1 MAPKY
6 PLAALILIRRGR
18 HLKAPLSS
26 LLLSFQCDIP
36 VISYSWTQA
45 HIAARDI
52 VQEKSSTIGVDV
64 ERDEDGDVREVVL
77 ASTCRIYRISLSD
90 LKRGGLPEN
99 ALTAILA
106 GQKPD
111 WRLVAFDMAPIALG
125 ISSIARTTI
134 RGVELKATLGD
145 LRMSPSEIFK
155 KSMPSSKVK
164 AFEFDQLWAH
174 NSYAANA
181 SSLRAWLSACIG
193 EHCKQAVATTSY
205 VVDTSYVVREEL
217 ILLAKLL
224 REVYIIAR
232 EAPHEIQ
239 SEFTAHEVGKDGRLL
254 LQNSR
259 YKTRVRAS
267 KTGRV
272 AIKYTNEETSYG
284 RSTRTRG
291 RQSEIKLKRGV
302 GGRVIESISV
312 VGAQSNTAA
321 EHARDEFVLDVCCGR
336 KPGLQSYA
344 FIRHLFF
351 PIAEELLGEIP
362 NSLHQKSIYGLNM
375 SQSQVVAS
383 MVHSPRPCTI
393 VHGPPGTGK
402 TKTISA
408 AVEVWAAHG
417 RATWAVAH
425 SNIAV
430 KNIAEGIARR
440 GVDFRLIVSQDFYVD
455 CRAEPDKLIFVA
467 LRHEAI
473 YHLIVDKLIRSDE
486 FPPDTGSLKR
496 MMGDACVILSTVSML
511 SNPKL
516 HLLKMFTDVMPVERL
531 VIDEASQ
538 INVFEYMPLCAK
550 FKKLSKIC
558 FFGDPKQLPPFGKE
572 AASTIQCIFDL
583 SHLNRFSHF
592 LDTQYRMPVPL
603 GNFVSR
609 HVYGGRLKSQHDII
623 DHSCITF
630 VDARGG
636 CGEET
641 QGRSKINRDEVQ
653 VARNLVAHYHQH
665 KKNFCVITPYDAQRA
680 EIARELGSVDLP
692 SDCVFNVDTRGA
704 RSNALRSNTRTIDVY
719 GEVMN
724 GSLVDRNTRS
734 NHQKRAAKVAA
745 RAAAHQD
752 DLDDESD
759 EEEDE
764 NISLSPDPVQQVDK
778 APQAVPEVVRNPSS
792 IVTTLLDLL
801 STALRTSGISVELPS
816 VRIPR
821 DVRTAARA
829 VHGVEPEIDQTVC
842 CPKCFY
848 LHPRPVPWTCSW
860 RESARSRPCGEH
872 LWTERKTRH
881 GPKWVPRRL
890 YHTQN
895 FDTWVP
901 MFLSRKV
908 ITDSLV
914 ETQQYCAKR
923 WAPGSNH
930 DNWMRD
936 VHDSPAWRELYG
948 SSYPSPYN
956 LVFGIY
962 VDWFNQFTN
971 KIAGKVASCGVIILF
986 CLNLAPHLR
995 YRPEN
1000 TFIVGITPPPNAPSA
1015 VTISHILHPFVA
1027 CIRKY
1032 DSAVGSAVLTFKHPE
1047 GVYIRVKLAP
1057 LMADLLA
1064 SKKFGGFGSPAHRYL
1079 CSHCLCPADE
1089 IEITN
1094 IAAWPKRD
1102 GAVVRGQ
1109 AEAWLKEATKSG
1121 RDALFKSTGVR
1132 WTPLHMLK
1140 SYDPV
1145 KHVMLGFMHNTLEG
1159 LLQTHLRSR
1168 WKLGE
1173 QSSEK
1178 ARTSDLVDEDERW
1191 TEDASQESAAE
1202 LEDLF
1207 DAVNPTARA
1216 ALPEMQIPRTEE
1228 AVTRK
1233 FAHPYLFDY
1242 DDDDD
1247 DDDDTDYIPPAAS
1260 AFRFTDP
1267 QIQQIRDAIRDISL
1281 PSCVERPPLNLGEP
1295 SHGKLKAEYELTLF
1309 TLIFPLFLPEFWLRA
1324 GSTDHDQLLLSN
1336 FYHLV
1341 AATNIVSSFSTT
1353 ASAADEY
1360 TYHYTQYRIS
1370 STTLFPDS
1378 TSKPNH
1384 HYAMHNAD
1392 LLRYWGPLPVLSEF
1406 AGERMN
1412 ADLSLTMMKQ
1422 SSRSSR
1428 LEALLQDN
1436 SADSAVIREFGSIL
1450 QSTDIT
1456 NSPIEPAKL
1465 SRFTEEEYAALL
1477 SYLRGTGRPYRAFEQ
1492 FPHPKDAL
1500 VLAPWKQDIQTHGQD
1515 KYLYSCQRSNLSNS
1529 AVYFYNPSTGTCET
1543 GLIQDIWQVELG
1555 DSAESDAIFLS
1566 IGLHSSLS
1574 AADDARGG
1582 YIHRP
1587 GFLTRLVSTTLSAKV
1602 IVEPQ
1607 HLRTQL
1613 TMLKRPRGA
1622 YGIDKEFYTNARS
1635 TRGHCQRVRKVH
1647 ADGAPTER
1655 KGAVVRERDEQVGA
1669 KEEDGGMEGGEVEHE
1684 G

>member
-1 MAPKY
+1 
-6 PLAALILIRRGR
+6 
-18 HLKAPLSS
+18 
-26 LLLSFQCDIP
+26 
-36 VISYSWTQA
+36 
-45 HIAARDI
+45 
-52 VQEKSSTIGVDV
+52 
-64 ERDEDGDVREVVL
+64 
-77 ASTCRIYRISLSD
+77 
-90 LKRGGLPEN
+90 
-99 ALTAILA
+99 
-106 GQKPD
+106 
-111 WRLVAFDMAPIALG
+111 
-125 ISSIARTTI
+125 
-134 RGVELKATLGD
+134 
-145 LRMSPSEIFK
+145 
-155 KSMPSSKVK
+155 
-164 AFEFDQLWAH
+164 
-174 NSYAANA
+174 
-181 SSLRAWLSACIG
+181 
-193 EHCKQAVATTSY
+193 
-205 VVDTSYVVREEL
+205 
-217 ILLAKLL
+217 
-224 REVYIIAR
+224 
-232 EAPHEIQ
+232 
-239 SEFTAHEVGKDGRLL
+239 
-254 LQNSR
+254 
-259 YKTRVRAS
+259 
-267 KTGRV
+267 
-272 AIKYTNEETSYG
+272 
-284 RSTRTRG
+284 
-291 RQSEIKLKRGV
+291 
-302 GGRVIESISV
+302 
-312 VGAQSNTAA
+312 
-321 EHARDEFVLDVCCGR
+321 
-336 KPGLQSYA
+336 
-344 FIRHLFF
+344 
-351 PIAEELLGEIP
+351 
-362 NSLHQKSIYGLNM
+362 
-375 SQSQVVAS
+375 
-383 MVHSPRPCTI
+383 
-393 VHGPPGTGK
+393 
-402 TKTISA
+402 
-408 AVEVWAAHG
+408 
-417 RATWAVAH
+417 
-425 SNIAV
+425 
-430 KNIAEGIARR
+430 
-440 GVDFRLIVSQDFYVD
+440 
-455 CRAEPDKLIFVA
+455 
-467 LRHEAI
+467 
-473 YHLIVDKLIRSDE
+473 
-486 FPPDTGSLKR
+486 
-496 MMGDACVILSTVSML
+496 
-511 SNPKL
+511 
-516 HLLKMFTDVMPVERL
+516 
-531 VIDEASQ
+531 
-538 INVFEYMPLCAK
+538 
-550 FKKLSKIC
+550 
-558 FFGDPKQLPPFGKE
+558 
-572 AASTIQCIFDL
+572 
-583 SHLNRFSHF
+583 
-592 LDTQYRMPVPL
+592 
-603 GNFVSR
+603 
-609 HVYGGRLKSQHDII
+609 
-623 DHSCITF
+623 
-630 VDARGG
+630 
-636 CGEET
+636 
-641 QGRSKINRDEVQ
+641 
-653 VARNLVAHYHQH
+653 
-665 KKNFCVITPYDAQRA
+665 
-680 EIARELGSVDLP
+680 
-692 SDCVFNVDTRGA
+692 
-704 RSNALRSNTRTIDVY
+704 
-719 GEVMN
+719 MN

-764 NISLSPDPVQQVDK
+764 NISVDTEY
-778 APQAVPEVVRNPSS
+778 AHQAVPGPSSAGGQGTSGGARSRPKPIRISLPNNAPIERLVCILAVWLHTKAGVSRKNTNTTLRAIQS

-930 DNWMRD
+930 DDWMRD

-962 VDWFNQFTN
+962 VDWFNPFTN

-1032 DSAVGSAVLTFKHPE
+1032 DSAVGSAVLTSKHPE

-1173 QSSEK
+1173 QSSDK

-1207 DAVNPTARA
+1207 DGSEPPGSLSPTSTHHSLASDSDSVMDTRSTTPTPSVNPTARA

-1228 AVTRK
+1228 AVTHK

-1412 ADLSLTMMKQ
+1412 GMLQKVKTNHHMADLSLTMMKQ

-1456 NSPIEPAKL
+1456 NAPIEPAKL

-1555 DSAESDAIFLS
+1555 DSAKSDAIFLS

-1622 YGIDKEFYTNARS
+1622 YGIDKEFYTVCWALN
-1635 TRGHCQRVRKVH
+1635 RGRR
-1647 ADGAPTER
+1647 
-1655 KGAVVRERDEQVGA
+1655 
-1669 KEEDGGMEGGEVEHE
+1669 
-1684 G
+1684 